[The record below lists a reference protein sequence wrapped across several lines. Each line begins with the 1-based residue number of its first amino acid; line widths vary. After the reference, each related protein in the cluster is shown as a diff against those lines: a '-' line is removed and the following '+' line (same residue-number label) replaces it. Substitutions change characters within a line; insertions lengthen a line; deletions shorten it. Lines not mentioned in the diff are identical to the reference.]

1 MGVSGTK
8 IGVEVGRG
16 FCGVGSSS
24 RTRTV
29 GFGFGFGF
37 EFGFRSGSVRRFLQW
52 NSWNGDESSS
62 SERTIGSDMVI
73 GNERSAPNETVR
85 SGFGYAASASNKRGI
100 VFLKSTQFLF
110 FFLNF
115 WSKFQNL
122 ASIPPPKH
130 CNPWVKM
137 RLCV

>member
-1 MGVSGTK
+1 MHFTIARSDMGVSGTK

-37 EFGFRSGSVRRFLQW
+37 RSGSVRRFLQW

-62 SERTIGSDMVI
+62 SERMIGSDMVI
-73 GNERSAPNETVR
+73 GNGVQKPSRS
-85 SGFGYAASASNKRGI
+85 
-100 VFLKSTQFLF
+100 
-110 FFLNF
+110 
-115 WSKFQNL
+115 
-122 ASIPPPKH
+122 
-130 CNPWVKM
+130 
-137 RLCV
+137 RLRTRQ